1 MLGFV
6 NHIFVINFILITKDF
21 LLALEII
28 FFTPSS
34 FNKSDG
40 HDKYAPHKNYDLV
53 VSIDFK
59 SRSFSEIPFRLE
71 YKGDQME
78 L

>member
-1 MLGFV
+1 M
-6 NHIFVINFILITKDF
+6 
-21 LLALEII
+21 
-28 FFTPSS
+28 PSS

-53 VSIDFK
+53 VSIGFK
-59 SRSFSEIPFRLE
+59 SRFSKIPFRLE
-71 YKGDQME
+71 YKGDQMG